1 MKSLVDEMQAAR
13 RKAEGALKGSEPPV
27 RSPSPVPSAPA
38 VPKETLGS
46 IYMRMAQTRRFEET
60 AARLFSEGKV
70 HGTAHFCIGEEATG
84 IAVCAALE
92 PEDRMTATHRGHG
105 QSIGKGMRLD
115 LMMAEFLGRETGYCH
130 GRGGCMHIADFSV
143 GSLGANGIVGGGMP
157 IAVGAALTQQMQK
170 SPNITACFFGDG
182 ATSTG
187 SFHESV
193 NLASVWKLPVLFVCV
208 NNLYAM
214 STPLRRQ
221 ANVSD
226 LAQRGQAYGIRSLS
240 MDGND
245 AVAIYLAAKEARE
258 YVRDRG
264 PMLLVL
270 NTYRHM
276 GHSKSDANV
285 YRTKQEIEEWKKRC
299 PIKRMRDYLVEGG
312 IFAGAE
318 LDAMDEQA
326 ARDIEEAVR
335 FAEASPRPKIEEAAR
350 DVYA

>member
-1 MKSLVDEMQAAR
+1 MVGTRPKKTEPVAASHGILR
-13 RKAEGALKGSEPPV
+13 DMLR
-27 RSPSPVPSAPA
+27 
-38 VPKETLGS
+38 S
-46 IYMRMAQTRRFEET
+46 IYFKMVQTRRFEET

-70 HGTAHFCIGEEATG
+70 HGTAHFCIGEEAAG
-84 IAVCAALE
+84 IGVCSALQ
-92 PEDRMTATHRGHG
+92 PGDRMTATHRGHG

-115 LMMAEFLGRETGYCH
+115 LMMAEFLGKETGYCH

-143 GSLGANGIVGGGMP
+143 GSLGANGVVGGGMP
-157 IAVGAALTQQMQK
+157 LAVGAALSQQMQK
-170 SPNITACFFGDG
+170 SPDITVCFFGDG

-221 ANVSD
+221 ANIPD
-226 LAQRGQAYGIRSLS
+226 LALRGQAFGIRSVS

-245 AVAIYLAAKEARE
+245 AIGIHLATQEARE
-258 YVRDRG
+258 YVKNNG

-299 PIKRMRDYLVEGG
+299 PIKRMRERLLEEGTFTG
-312 IFAGAE
+312 SE
-318 LDAMDEQA
+318 LDALEAQA
-326 ARDIEEAVR
+326 AQDVAEAVR
-335 FAEASPRPKIEEAAR
+335 FAEASPAPRIEEAAR

>member
-1 MKSLVDEMQAAR
+1 MVSTRA
-13 RKAEGALKGSEPPV
+13 RKAPADDALNGIPE
-27 RSPSPVPSAPA
+27 
-38 VPKETLGS
+38 ETLLL
-46 IYMRMAQTRRFEET
+46 IYTRMAQTRSFEET
-60 AARLFSEGKV
+60 AARLFTEGKV

-84 IAVCAALE
+84 IGVCAALE

-105 QSIGKGMRLD
+105 QSIGKGMKLD
-115 LMMAEFLGRETGYCH
+115 LMMAEFLGKETGYCK

-143 GSLGANGIVGGGMP
+143 GSLGANGIVGGGIP
-157 IAVGAALTQQMQK
+157 IAVGSALSQRMQK
-170 SPNITACFFGDG
+170 SPAITVCFFGDG

-214 STPLRRQ
+214 STPLARQ
-221 ANVSD
+221 ANISD
-226 LAQRGQAYGIRSLS
+226 LAQRGLAYGIRSVS

-245 AVAIYLAAKEARE
+245 AVAVYRAALEARA
-258 YVRDRG
+258 YVKENG

-285 YRTKQEIEEWKKRC
+285 YRTRQEIEDWKTRC
-299 PIKRMRDYLVEGG
+299 PIKRMREQLISGG
-312 IFAGAE
+312 VSTAASLEAI
-318 LDAMDEQA
+318 DAQA
-326 ARDIEEAVR
+326 AADVQAAVH
-335 FAEASPRPKIEEAAR
+335 FAESSPSPRIEEAAR
-350 DVYA
+350 DVYK